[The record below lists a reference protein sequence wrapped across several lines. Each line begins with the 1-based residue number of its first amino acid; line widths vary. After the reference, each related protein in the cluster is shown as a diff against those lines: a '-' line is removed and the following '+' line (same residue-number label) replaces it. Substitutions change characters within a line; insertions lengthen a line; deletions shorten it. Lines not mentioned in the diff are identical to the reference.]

1 MYQKLFVLSTIVF
14 LWHSII
20 IDSAIALTWSVG
32 RQIDTGVRQFVE
44 ISAEDLED
52 KIRGGLLAQ
61 LLGNL
66 NGLPHENKYYN
77 EPGNVLQYTPSLVNG
92 AQTDDDTDIEW
103 IYISAM
109 QRDQVVLLSP
119 KRITSLWK
127 KHINTH
133 IWCANLYARQLMDI
147 GIDPPLTGNLA
158 LNPWSGFNIS
168 GQFICE
174 SFGLIA
180 PGMPQTAARIG
191 LNYTHVTIDAEP
203 AQTTQLFTAMIAAAF
218 FADDIDVILDAG
230 LASVDP
236 DSKILPIIKD
246 VRLWY
251 KQNTGDWR
259 ITRQLIRDKYTLY
272 ESRTRNQNGYELCTA
287 ATVAALLYGQG
298 DLVNTLILAFNFGWD
313 ADNNAAT
320 AATIVGVIKGY
331 RWMQQQGWEMKDI
344 YRNTT
349 RPSMPEDETITS
361 FGDRIIEVAG
371 CVITENGGSKV
382 RRAGKDFYRIRVQE
396 PANVETLPDSNER
409 LVELRTKLKPQI
421 EAGFA
426 DGATVRQQAR
436 AAYLVICLDMVNE
449 FRSKD
454 AGGWKRTLDA
464 LQEYPKLL
472 DVLFNKSPGPAG
484 DKLRAAA
491 LAAGLKKPFQRYNQ
505 SAALESIWHEV
516 IALESPLITAEIL
529 PISSAVSLFS
539 DER

>member
-1 MYQKLFVLSTIVF
+1 MYRKLFVLFAISLLGQSFINNP
-14 LWHSII
+14 
-20 IDSAIALTWSVG
+20 AIAGTQLIG
-32 RQIDTGVRQFVE
+32 RQIDTEARGFVE

-77 EPGNVLQYTPSLVNG
+77 EPGNVQQYTPSLVNG
-92 AQTDDDTDIEW
+92 ARTDDDTDIEW
-103 IYISAM
+103 VYISAM
-109 QRDQVVLLSP
+109 QQDRVVLLGP
-119 KRITSLWK
+119 ERITSLWK
-127 KHINTH
+127 QHINTH
-133 IWCANLYARQLMDI
+133 IWCANLYARRLMDI
-147 GIDPPLTGNLA
+147 GIDPPLTGKLA

-203 AQTTQLFTAMIAAAF
+203 AQTTQLFTAMIATAF
-218 FADDIDVILDAG
+218 FTDDINAILDAG

-236 DSKILPIIKD
+236 DSGILPIIKD
-246 VRLWY
+246 VRRWH
-251 KQNTGDWR
+251 KQHTGDWQA
-259 ITRQLIRDKYTLY
+259 TRRLIRDKYTLY

-287 ATVAALLYGQG
+287 ATVASLLYGQG
-298 DLVNTLILAFNFGWD
+298 DLVNTLIHAFNFGWD

-320 AATIVGVIKGY
+320 AATIVGVIKGH
-331 RWMQQQGWEMKDI
+331 RWMQQQGWEIKDV

-349 RPSMPEDETITS
+349 RPSMPADETITS

-371 CVITENGGSKV
+371 RVIIENGGGKI
-382 RRAGKDFYRIRVQE
+382 RRAGKDFYRIRIQE
-396 PANVETLPDSNER
+396 PANVETLPDSNEQ
-409 LVELRTKLKPQI
+409 LVDLRIKLKPQI

-426 DGATVRQQAR
+426 DSATVKRQAR
-436 AAYLVICLDMVNE
+436 AAYLAICLEMVEE

-454 AGGWKRTLDA
+454 ADGWKQA
-464 LQEYPKLL
+464 LEALEGYPKLL

-491 LAAGLKKPFQRYNQ
+491 LAAGLKKP
-505 SAALESIWHEV
+505 
-516 IALESPLITAEIL
+516 
-529 PISSAVSLFS
+529 
-539 DER
+539 